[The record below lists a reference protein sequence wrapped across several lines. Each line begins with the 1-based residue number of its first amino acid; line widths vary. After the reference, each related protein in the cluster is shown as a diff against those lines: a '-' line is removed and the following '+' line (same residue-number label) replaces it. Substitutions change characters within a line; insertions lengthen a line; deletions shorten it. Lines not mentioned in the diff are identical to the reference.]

1 MVVPIFVAEE
11 STKLVFIF
19 HGRSQLID
27 EQYLCS
33 KGPNM
38 LYIYLF
44 IYLFIYYVYCT

>member
-1 MVVPIFVAEE
+1 MVLPIFVAEK

-19 HGRSQLID
+19 HGRSQLND

-38 LYIYLF
+38 LYIYLLCVLYMEYK
-44 IYLFIYYVYCT
+44 I